1 MNQKPKLYVLTAGGT
16 GGHLFPAE
24 ALAGELQARG
34 HEIALLTDARGK
46 KFSGALANARII
58 TVPSAA
64 LSGRSVVK
72 LAAAPFKIAAGFL
85 SSARHFRA
93 LKPGAVI
100 GFGGYPSVPV
110 MLAAVA
116 AGYPTAIVSPDALLG
131 RANRLLMNRVDAIAA
146 NFPLV
151 RFLPK
156 HMDRVVYTG
165 NPLRP
170 AVLAISPAPYD
181 APRGDGPVKLTVF
194 GGSQGARVF
203 SDVVPAALALLPE
216 ALRTRIDLVQ
226 QCRAED
232 IDAVRATYAA
242 LGIRAELKSFFDD
255 MPAQMA
261 RAHLVIA
268 RSGAGTVSE
277 LGALGRP
284 AILVPLPYALDD
296 NQTPNAEALV
306 SVGGG
311 WRVPQKD
318 FTAENLA
325 VRLQEIFAD
334 PAALAA
340 RAENA
345 RALARLEATKALA
358 DLVEHLEKKT

>member
-1 MNQKPKLYVLTAGGT
+1 M
-16 GGHLFPAE
+16 
-24 ALAGELQARG
+24 
-34 HEIALLTDARGK
+34 
-46 KFSGALANARII
+46 
-58 TVPSAA
+58 
-64 LSGRSVVK
+64 
-72 LAAAPFKIAAGFL
+72 
-85 SSARHFRA
+85 
-93 LKPGAVI
+93 
-100 GFGGYPSVPV
+100 
-110 MLAAVA
+110 
-116 AGYPTAIVSPDALLG
+116 
-131 RANRLLMNRVDAIAA
+131 
-146 NFPLV
+146 
-151 RFLPK
+151 
-156 HMDRVVYTG
+156 YTG

-181 APRGDGPVKLTVF
+181 VPESNGPIKLTVF

-216 ALRTRIDLVQ
+216 EFRARIDLVQ

-232 IDAVRATYAA
+232 LDAVRATYAA
-242 LGIRAELKSFFDD
+242 LGVRAELKSFFDD

-334 PAALAA
+334 PAALAV

-358 DLVEHLEKKT
+358 DLVEHLEKKP